1 MNTVLIDSDILIAV
15 SRGRDTSILRRWE
28 NLSASETL
36 IVCSPVT
43 VAEIWHGVRPKEH
56 PIVQALFE
64 VLLCIPVDQEIG
76 RQAGE
81 YLRRY
86 QASHRIEL
94 GDALIAS
101 TALIHNTALWTRNRR
116 HYPMTEIEFW

>member
-1 MNTVLIDSDILIAV
+1 
-15 SRGRDTSILRRWE
+15 
-28 NLSASETL
+28 
-36 IVCSPVT
+36 
-43 VAEIWHGVRPKEH
+43 
-56 PIVQALFE
+56 
-64 VLLCIPVDQEIG
+64 LLCIPIDQEIG

-101 TALIHNTALWTRNRR
+101 TALIHNTALWTRNRK
-116 HYPMTEIEFW
+116 HYPMADIEFW